1 MHIEIQSLPSTSISS
16 LKFPARTQV
25 LSLRMHIL
33 PHEDPART
41 LLHPHVFLHSGY
53 TLLGMTALA
62 DYLIAHSAQAQD
74 TYSHGSHM

>member
-1 MHIEIQSLPSTSISS
+1 MHIPTY
-16 LKFPARTQV
+16 
-25 LSLRMHIL
+25 
-33 PHEDPART
+33 EDLART

-53 TLLGMTALA
+53 TLLGMAALA